1 MKVTTH
7 QTVVETTNILLQIMP
22 KFTTYVIYRTVFTT
36 YSCCIQ
42 FQFMLV
48 TALSYFHEID
58 YDPQVILPY
67 QKMALPPPPKKKTIK
82 ILKMSPQQNSW
93 PRLTGKK

>member
-1 MKVTTH
+1 MTAH

-22 KFTTYVIYRTVFTT
+22 KVATYVIYRAVFTT
-36 YSCCIQ
+36 YCCYIQ

-58 YDPQVILPY
+58 YDPQEILPY
-67 QKMALPPPPKKKTIK
+67 QKMTLPP
-82 ILKMSPQQNSW
+82 
-93 PRLTGKK
+93 